1 MVGVVISGAPVRAEI
16 AAALKDFFPNAAL
29 QEHVS

>member
-1 MVGVVISGAPVRAEI
+1 MVGMVISGAPVRAEI
-16 AAALKDFFPNAAL
+16 AAALKDFFPNAAP